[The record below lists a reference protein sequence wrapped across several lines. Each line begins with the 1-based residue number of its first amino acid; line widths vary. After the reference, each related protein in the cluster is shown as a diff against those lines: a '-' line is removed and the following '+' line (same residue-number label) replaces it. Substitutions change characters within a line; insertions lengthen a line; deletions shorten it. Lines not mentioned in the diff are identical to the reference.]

1 VGEKEAS
8 EDTVS
13 VRRQGEG
20 DKGSYRLE
28 EFKDMIEKEIIRQTE
43 GE

>member
-1 VGEKEAS
+1 VGEKEEADGS
-8 EDTVS
+8 VS

-20 DKGSYRLE
+20 DKGSFRLE
-28 EFKDMIEKEIIRQTE
+28 EFRDMIEKEIKRQTE